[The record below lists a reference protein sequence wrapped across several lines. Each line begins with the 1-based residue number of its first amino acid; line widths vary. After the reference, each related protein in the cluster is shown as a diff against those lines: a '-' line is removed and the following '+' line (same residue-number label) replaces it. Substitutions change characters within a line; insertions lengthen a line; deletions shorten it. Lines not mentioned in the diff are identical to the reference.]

1 MQLGSHSLS
10 RSCLFAMG
18 LLAACG
24 DDDGDTDPP
33 VDTSILAA
41 AQATPELSTLVAAVQ
56 FASDN
61 NDLVELFA
69 EPGTLTVFAPNNAA
83 FDSLAVELTGDS
95 GATAADLLTAENKPL
110 LRTVLQYHVLTSEVF
125 AADIPFGQPITS
137 AEGSIFKIDSA
148 SPPEINDGRNRISKI
163 ISTDIDA
170 SNGVVHVIDKVI
182 LPADKNIVQT
192 AQALA
197 AAPTPEFT
205 ILVEAVVAAGLAPT
219 LSGAGPFTVFAPTD
233 AAFADLLAEL
243 DVTKAELLADT
254 ALLTA
259 VLTYHVV
266 PSLVLEAQ
274 VPIGAAIT
282 SVETGTFT
290 IDASLDITDERSRK
304 AAIVA
309 TDVLTSNGVVH
320 VIDKV
325 ILPAP

>member
-1 MQLGSHSLS
+1 MRLLSHSV
-10 RSCLFAMG
+10 LFSMG

-24 DDDGDTDPP
+24 DDDGDPTPP
-33 VDTSILAA
+33 VEDTSILAA
-41 AQATPELSTLVAAVQ
+41 AQATPDLSTLVAAVQ

-61 NDLVELFA
+61 NDLVDLFA

-83 FDSLAVELTGDS
+83 FDALAVELTGNA
-95 GATAADLLTAENKPL
+95 GAKATDLLTAENKPL
-110 LRTVLQYHVLTSEVF
+110 LRAVLQYHVLTDEVF
-125 AADIPFGQPITS
+125 AADIPFGLPITS
-137 AEGSIFKIDSA
+137 AEGSIFKIDTA

-163 ISTDIDA
+163 VATDIDA

-205 ILVEAVVAAGLAPT
+205 ILVEAVGAAGLVAT
-219 LSGAGPFTVFAPTD
+219 LSGDGPFTVFAPTD
-233 AAFADLLAEL
+233 AAFADLLVEL

-254 ALLTA
+254 ALLTK

-274 VPIGAAIT
+274 VPVGTAIT

-290 IDASLDITDERSRK
+290 VDASLDITDERARK
-304 AAIVA
+304 ASILS